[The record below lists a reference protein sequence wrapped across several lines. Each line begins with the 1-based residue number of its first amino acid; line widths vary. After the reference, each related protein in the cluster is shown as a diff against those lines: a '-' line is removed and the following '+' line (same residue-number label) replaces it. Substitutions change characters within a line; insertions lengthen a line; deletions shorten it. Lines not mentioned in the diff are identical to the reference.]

1 MPTDGSVQSLVF
13 QDLTQALK
21 LNGSIGRFMG
31 PSVCDTADTMLASV
45 QEEIEDDDL
54 TFKLRTARQLIIACK
69 DEQIEYQQALKSAD
83 LDNETEA
90 RLEELGYL

>member
-1 MPTDGSVQSLVF
+1 MQTDGSVQSLVF
-13 QDLTQALK
+13 QDLIQALK
-21 LNGSIGRFMG
+21 LSGSINRFMR

-54 TFKLRTARQLIIACK
+54 SFKLRTARQLILACK
-69 DEQIEYQQALKSAD
+69 DEQIEYQQALQSAE
-83 LDNETEA
+83 LDDETEA